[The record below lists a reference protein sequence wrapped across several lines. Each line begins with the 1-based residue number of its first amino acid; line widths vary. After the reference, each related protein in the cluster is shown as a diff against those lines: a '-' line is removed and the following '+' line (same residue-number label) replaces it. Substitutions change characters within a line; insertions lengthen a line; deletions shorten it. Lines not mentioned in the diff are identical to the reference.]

1 MDSERLSREFQQ
13 IALIQN
19 KINSLSSSDIQQSD
33 RVKQIVDYITSTH
46 DFVEEV
52 VNSSLANRMV
62 LSESSLSLINHELRT
77 PLVPIKTYSD
87 MLAKEKFG
95 PLNQAQ
101 KERLDIINKNIDQ
114 LEQKISIFLDKN
126 IIASNMSG
134 DNNAQHK
141 INELEQ
147 QKLLLS
153 KINDL
158 LVDKKTHDESE
169 IEHLKHDLSVSEH
182 DKNEFAQKASVLK
195 NTVFEEEKQIRHL
208 TKKNLI
214 VVVMTVLVVSSG
226 LAAYSVY
233 VVGFVGQQYQVQNL
247 GTLSSGYVIQN
258 LRGDTIDTWLS
269 WRLVPG
275 STLHVGI
282 MNAVN
287 HPEKIPL
294 IKEVIQSEESID
306 LDNSLVHKG
315 PKGTTSKYY
324 IGWQGALKQASANST
339 AFYIPSRLD
348 VIESS
353 RGEGEITII
362 LTNEKSGDG
371 YSGFAKSIADDSQNQ
386 ILKSTITIYDVNNI
400 SDDQFKTILRHEFG
414 HALGLSHSTAP
425 EELMAPIVQTFY
437 PYISECTVDTLV
449 KLYDGGKNS
458 QVICE
463 Q

>member
-19 KINSLSSSDIQQSD
+19 KINSLSFSDIPQSD

-52 VNSSLANRMV
+52 VNSSLANRIV
-62 LSESSLSLINHELRT
+62 LSEGSLSLINHELKT
-77 PLVPIKTYSD
+77 PLVPIKTYSS

-158 LVDKKTHDESE
+158 LVDKKAHDESE

-214 VVVMTVLVVSSG
+214 VVLIAALVVGSG
-226 LAAYSVY
+226 LASYSIY
-233 VVGFVGQQYQVQNL
+233 VAELVGQQYRVSNL
-247 GTLSSGYVIQN
+247 GTLSTGYVIQN
-258 LRGDTIDTWLS
+258 LKGDTIDTWLS
-269 WRLVPG
+269 WRLVSG
-275 STLHVGI
+275 SMLNVGI
-282 MNAVN
+282 INSAPY
-287 HPEKIPL
+287 PEKISL
-294 IKEVIQSEESID
+294 IKEVITSENSID
-306 LDNSLVHKG
+306 VDDSLLDKG
-315 PKGTTSKYY
+315 PKGSTSKYY
-324 IGWQGALKQASANST
+324 LGWQGALKQASTSPT
-339 AFYIPSRLD
+339 KFYIPTKLN

-362 LTNEKSGDG
+362 LTDHSNGDG
-371 YSGFAKSIADDSQNQ
+371 YSGFTTSIADESQNQ
-386 ILKSTITIYDVNNI
+386 ILKSTITIYDVDNLG
-400 SDDQFKTILRHEFG
+400 DEQFKTILRHEFG
-414 HALGLSHSTAP
+414 HALGLAHSTAP
-425 EELMAPIVQTFY
+425 EELMAPVIATDY
-437 PYISECTVDTLV
+437 PYISECDIDTVV

-463 Q
+463 K